1 MGQFGSVV
9 YSGTGFYSLA
19 EASRLVRVPAR
30 TITRW
35 LYGYA
40 YTTTDKGHEKQK
52 HFCEPLWKTE
62 YSADS
67 FADRVIG
74 FRDLLEL
81 RIVREFVGHGL
92 PLSVIRRCLEI
103 AKAVYGDYPL
113 TTHKFC
119 TDGERVFLSV
129 MRDGIEKELVDLL
142 KRQLVFSA
150 IIKPSLYRGIEY
162 EGDAARRWYPEDKN
176 RRNIVLD
183 PQQQF
188 GKPVVADI
196 GVPTEALF
204 SNYKVEG
211 GDQTALNI
219 VARVFD
225 VPVRKVQAAVR
236 FEEQLRQAA

>member
-1 MGQFGSVV
+1 M

-30 TITRW
+30 SITRW
-35 LYGYA
+35 LFGYN
-40 YTTTDKGHEKQK
+40 YTSTDKEHEKHP
-52 HFCEPLWKTE
+52 HFSAPLWKTE
-62 YSADS
+62 YAADS
-67 FADRVIG
+67 FGEKVIG

-92 PLSVIRRCLEI
+92 PLLVVRRCLET
-103 AKAVYGDYPL
+103 AKHVYGNYPM

-119 TDGERVFLSV
+119 TDGKTIFLQV
-129 MRDGIEKELVDLL
+129 IRDGLEKELLDLR
-142 KRQLVFSA
+142 KRQLVFSH
-150 IIKPSLYRGIEY
+150 IIKPSLYSGIDY
-162 EGDAARRWYPEDKN
+162 DGDTARRWYPEGKN

-188 GKPVVADI
+188 GKPVVADV

-211 GDQTALNI
+211 GDKEALNI
-219 VARVFD
+219 VARIFD
-225 VPVRKVQAAVR
+225 MPVRQVQAAVQ
-236 FEEQLRQAA
+236 FEEHLRLAA

>member
-1 MGQFGSVV
+1 M

-30 TITRW
+30 SIARW
-35 LYGYA
+35 LYGYN
-40 YTTTDKGHEKQK
+40 YTTADKGHEKQQ
-52 HFCEPLWKTE
+52 HFCAPLWETE
-62 YSADS
+62 YASES
-67 FADRVIG
+67 FPDKVIG

-92 PLSVIRRCLEI
+92 PIVVVRRCLET
-103 AKAVYGDYPL
+103 AREVYGDYPM

-119 TDGERVFLSV
+119 TDGKTVFMRV
-129 MRDGIEKELVDLL
+129 MRDGAEKELLDLR
-142 KRQLVFSA
+142 KRQLVFSD
-150 IIKPSLYRGIEY
+150 IIKQSLYSGIEY
-162 EGDAARRWYPEDKN
+162 DGDTALRWYPEGKN

-196 GVPTEALF
+196 GVPTAALF

-211 GDQTALNI
+211 GDQAALNI
-219 VARVFD
+219 VARIFEM
-225 VPVRKVQAAVR
+225 PVRKVQAAVQ
-236 FEEQLRQAA
+236 FEEQLLQAA

>member
-1 MGQFGSVV
+1 M

-19 EASRLVRVPAR
+19 EAARLVRVPAR
-30 TITRW
+30 SITRW

-40 YTTTDKGHEKQK
+40 YTTTDKSQEKQK
-52 HFCEPLWKTE
+52 HFSAPLWKTE
-62 YSADS
+62 YSSES

-81 RIVREFVGHGL
+81 RVVREFVGHGV
-92 PLSVIRRCLEI
+92 PLSVVRRCLET
-103 AKAVYGDYPL
+103 AKDVYGDYPM
-113 TTHKFC
+113 TTHKFR
-119 TDGERVFLSV
+119 TDGKTVFMQV
-129 MRDGIEKELVDLL
+129 MRDGTEKELLDLRR
-142 KRQLVFSA
+142 RQLVFSDF
-150 IIKPSLYRGIEY
+150 IKPSLYSGIEY
-162 EGDAARRWYPEDKN
+162 EGDAARRWFPEGKN

-188 GKPVVADI
+188 GAPVVTDI

-211 GDQTALNI
+211 GDQAALSI
-219 VARVFD
+219 VARIFD
-225 VPVRKVQAAVR
+225 IPVRKVQAAVH

>member
-1 MGQFGSVV
+1 M

-19 EASRLVRVPAR
+19 EASRLVRVPVSS
-30 TITRW
+30 ISRW
-35 LYGYA
+35 LYGYV
-40 YTTTDKGHEKQK
+40 YTTIDKGHEKQK
-52 HFCEPLWKTE
+52 HFSEPLWKTE

-67 FADRVIG
+67 FADKVIG

-81 RIVREFVGHGL
+81 RIVRQFVGHGL
-92 PLSVIRRCLEI
+92 PLLVVRRCLAE

-119 TDGERVFLSV
+119 TDGKTLFMSV
-129 MRDGIEKELVDLL
+129 MRDGTEKELLDLL
-142 KRQLVFSA
+142 KRQLVFGD
-150 IIKPSLYRGIEY
+150 IIKPSLYSGIEY
-162 EGDAARRWYPEDKN
+162 EGEAARRWYPEGKN

-211 GDQTALNI
+211 GDHAALNI
-219 VARVFD
+219 VARTFD
-225 VPVRKVQAAVR
+225 VPVRKVQAAVQ